1 MPKLQQVYQKNPDFI
16 GRKIGGELV
25 LIPLQKKIYDISSI
39 YNMNAMACQIWER
52 LDGQK
57 TLEAIR
63 QELLEQYEVSADTLS
78 QDLQTLI
85 EQLEEIKAV
94 VPHALAP

>member
-1 MPKLQQVYQKNPDFI
+1 MSTLQKVFQKNPDFI
-16 GRKIGGELV
+16 ARKIAGELV

-39 YNMNAMACQIWER
+39 YNMNQMAGQIWER

-57 TLEAIR
+57 D
-63 QELLEQYEVSADTLS
+63 LLTIHREMLDVYDVSSEILS
-78 QDLQTLI
+78 QDMQILM

-94 VPHALAP
+94 LPHASTA